1 MRHTTSIR
9 GLCTLCVFL
18 TASLFS
24 CCRYGLALEAAE
36 ILVIANSNV
45 YGSTE
50 LAKYYLHSR
59 SIPDKNLVTLRTTK
73 LETCSRT
80 QYNKEIREPV
90 LQYLRQRMKTQR
102 IRCLVTVYGLPLRIG
117 SNAKEE
123 NEQKT
128 TRAAVDS
135 ELALILSGDYPLDG
149 WQPNPYFLGFQR
161 QNILLKRDNVLMV
174 SRLDGPDL
182 KTVRRVIDHSL
193 KAETIGLRGRACIDA
208 RWPRKDQGNLQ
219 GYALYDASLHK
230 TAEII
235 AKDGQMEV
243 NMDSKERLFSEGECP
258 QTALYCGWYSLT
270 NYVDAFTWQQGAI
283 GFHIASGEC
292 TTLKNPKSNAWCK
305 RMLEDGIAATIGPV
319 YEPYVQGFPLP
330 DIFFRHLIDGYLS
343 LAESYLVSLPFLS
356 WQMILIGDPL
366 YMPFKPINKD
376 DIQREKKQHQ
386 P

>member
-1 MRHTTSIR
+1 
-9 GLCTLCVFL
+9 
-18 TASLFS
+18 
-24 CCRYGLALEAAE
+24 
-36 ILVIANSNV
+36 
-45 YGSTE
+45 
-50 LAKYYLHSR
+50 
-59 SIPDKNLVTLRTTK
+59 
-73 LETCSRT
+73 
-80 QYNKEIREPV
+80 
-90 LQYLRQRMKTQR
+90 MKTQR

-182 KTVRRVIDHSL
+182 KTVRRVIDHSV
-193 KAETIGLRGRACIDA
+193 KAEIIGLQGRACIDA
-208 RWPRKDQGNLQ
+208 RWPRKDQNNLQ

-230 TAEII
+230 TGEII
-235 AKDGQMEV
+235 TKSGQMKV

-258 QTALYCGWYSLT
+258 QTALYCGWYSLA

-292 TTLKNPKSNAWCK
+292 ATLKNPKSNAWCK

-366 YMPFKPINKD
+366 YMPFKPMNID
-376 DIQREKKQHQ
+376 DIQNKGALKN
-386 P
+386 